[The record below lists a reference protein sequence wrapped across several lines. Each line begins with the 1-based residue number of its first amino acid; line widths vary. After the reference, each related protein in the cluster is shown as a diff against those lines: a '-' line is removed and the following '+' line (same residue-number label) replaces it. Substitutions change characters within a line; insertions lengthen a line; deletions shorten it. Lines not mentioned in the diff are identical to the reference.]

1 MIISSHTGYLRL
13 KQLLVLYLET
23 LETCNVSELSYIK
36 RSNRCNGAC
45 LQVYRSTGVREHCC
59 ICGKRSIKPFVAS
72 EDNKLP
78 YRYVSQWMGCIVGN
92 VGVMFC
98 VSVRLMMDSL

>member
-45 LQVYRSTGVREHCC
+45 LQVHCC

-98 VSVRLMMDSL
+98 VSVRLITDSL